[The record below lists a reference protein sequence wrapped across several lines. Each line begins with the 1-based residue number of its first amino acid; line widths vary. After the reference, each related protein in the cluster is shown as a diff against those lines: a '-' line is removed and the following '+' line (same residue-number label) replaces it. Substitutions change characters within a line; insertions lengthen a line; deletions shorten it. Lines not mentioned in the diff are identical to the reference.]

1 MRLTKLQTG
10 HGVRQRLL
18 LKVARILTLAE
29 PFDVVK
35 TFTYR
40 PKYFGRSFCDLGHAL
55 LRGRSDWTIGER
67 ELFGA
72 FTASLNQC
80 FF

>member
-1 MRLTKLQTG
+1 MRLAKLQTG
-10 HGVRQRLL
+10 HGIRQRLL
-18 LKVARILTLAE
+18 LTLTRILTRSE

-40 PKYFGRSFCDLGHAL
+40 PEFFGRYFCNLGHAL
-55 LRGRSDWTIGER
+55 LRGKSDWTIGER

-72 FTASLNQC
+72 FTASLNRC

>member
-1 MRLTKLQTG
+1 MRLAKLQTG
-10 HGVRQRLL
+10 HGIRQNLL
-18 LKVARILTLAE
+18 LTLTRVLTRSE

-40 PKYFGRSFCDLGHAL
+40 PQYFGRYFCELGQAI
-55 LRGRSDWTIGER
+55 LRGPSEWTIGER

-80 FF
+80 LF